1 MEHVGNLDTEAKL
14 KERVKELTCLYK
26 VVQMATQSDSP
37 IDELLQGIAE
47 LLPAGWQYPE
57 ITAGRVT
64 LDDRSF
70 TSDGFRKT
78 PYTQS
83 APIQFNGEKIGHIE
97 VCYLEERPQ
106 LYEGPFLKEERN
118 LIDALGR
125 EVSSIFERYQSRL
138 EKAELEEQLR
148 HTDRLAT
155 LGQMAAGV
163 AHELNEPLGNVL
175 GFAQLAEKEPNLPE
189 SVKDDLG
196 KIVDA
201 CLHSRKIISKL
212 KYFARQMPSQ
222 RIETNLNEIIL
233 ERLLFIESRCAKY
246 GIDIVRDLDPDPP
259 GIHADPSQLHQVLIN
274 LMVNAVQAMPD
285 GGVLT
290 LRTAHDENRVKLT
303 ISDTG
308 IGIDEEVLS
317 KIFLPFFSTK
327 DADHGTGLGLSVVDD
342 IVKSHGGEIIA
353 KSRIG
358 RGTSF
363 MVYFPLEQGSGT
375 ISGTEFG

>member
-1 MEHVGNLDTEAKL
+1 MQHVENLDTEAKL

-26 VVQMATQSDSP
+26 VVQMAAQSESP
-37 IDELLQGIAE
+37 IDEVLQGIAA

-57 ITAGRVT
+57 ITVGRVT
-64 LDDRSF
+64 LDDRSY
-70 TSDGFRKT
+70 TSDNFRET
-78 PYTQS
+78 PYNQS
-83 APIQFNGEKIGHIE
+83 ALIQLNGERIGSIE
-97 VCYLEERPQ
+97 VFYLEKRPQ

-118 LIDALGR
+118 LIDTLGR
-125 EVSSIFERYQSRL
+125 EVSSIFDRYQSRL

-148 HTDRLAT
+148 HADRLAT

-163 AHELNEPLGNVL
+163 AHELNEPLGNIL
-175 GFAQLAEKEPNLPE
+175 GFAQLAEKAPNLP
-189 SVKDDLG
+189 STVKEDLG
-196 KIVDA
+196 KIVEA

-222 RIETNLNEIIL
+222 RVETNLNEIIL

-259 GIHADPSQLHQVLIN
+259 GLHADPSQLHQVLIN

-290 LRTAHDENRVKLT
+290 LHTSHDERKVTLA

-308 IGIDEEVLS
+308 VGIDEEVLG

-342 IVKSHGGEIIA
+342 IVKSHGGKIIA

-358 RGTSF
+358 KGTSF
-363 MVYFPLEQGSGT
+363 TVYFPLGKGSGS